1 VSDPWDPEQRRPP
14 AEADTDWPERDLWRS
29 WDRPGEA
36 EPAADTELPWA
47 DTEGDE
53 LWSDS
58 VGSRPVSSVPWTG
71 PTWDDRPWPEPPPGE
86 PRPDLSSFIGP
97 SELAEPA
104 SVEPRPDL
112 SPSIE
117 PVETAERASVEPW
130 PDLSAYISPAEVV
143 EPPPEAERAEPA
155 AEPAAEAERAEPAAE
170 PPAEP
175 EPAQREPQAEVAEP
189 EPPVEVERA
198 DYAAEPP
205 AEVERAEYP
214 AEPPAEVER
223 AEYRAESP
231 AEVERA
237 EYPAEPPAEVERAEY
252 PAEPAAEVEP
262 AEYAA
267 EEERTEPQPEPEPQ
281 PAPQRER
288 GGILGLLERAGL
300 VEPETR
306 EPEPTSPPL
315 EPVGRFEPSEEPADE
330 TANEPAWTAP
340 GSTDEP
346 AWTASE
352 LVAEPETSEV
362 EPVAE
367 EWSEA
372 EPVSEEAWTI
382 PEPPAEAA
390 WSVPEPAWTAPESVQ
405 GPPEPTEQAFAAFA
419 PEPGPQAAE
428 AELEREPEPEE
439 GRQPYEPFEVI
450 EGGAL
455 TGSLGATAGEI
466 ETTLGAERD
475 WDGRSERRQPTT
487 AEAVVPWLIGVI
499 LLLAGMVIVLLALIF
514 TSDHGLLAGL
524 SASPGASSRVAI
536 VPSADPAATPSSPA
550 ASSAS
555 TPKPSTTPKPA
566 APTYG
571 PLEMVY
577 LGRSAALAH
586 IYLLQHDFTAPE
598 APAVLAQDPA
608 QDVERLAWAP
618 DGTHGAAII
627 AGRLVAIQKGKPT
640 RALTDGIVGSTFS
653 PDGKIVYALRIVL
666 GNGTDRAEVL
676 QITYASGGI
685 KKLTEWTYP
694 RPDIGTESAVK
705 EAQFADE
712 GGSQRIYRLE
722 DGSLRIWML
731 GAPTYGVSTTGRTT
745 KLAKVTLPAL
755 WASDGMKRIELT
767 ESGQTTT
774 MTLRSPDGGAI
785 AKTTIKGLVSHLRWA
800 PDDSQVAFTVG
811 TSVAAGVL
819 QDLYLWD
826 LSNKAPMRLTN
837 TGAAFGAEWLGG
849 SESWR

>member
-1 VSDPWDPEQRRPP
+1 
-14 AEADTDWPERDLWRS
+14 
-29 WDRPGEA
+29 A
-36 EPAADTELPWA
+36 EPAAE
-47 DTEGDE
+47 
-53 LWSDS
+53 
-58 VGSRPVSSVPWTG
+58 
-71 PTWDDRPWPEPPPGE
+71 PEAG
-86 PRPDLSSFIGP
+86 
-97 SELAEPA
+97 
-104 SVEPRPDL
+104 
-112 SPSIE
+112 
-117 PVETAERASVEPW
+117 
-130 PDLSAYISPAEVV
+130 
-143 EPPPEAERAEPA
+143 AERAEPA
-155 AEPAAEAERAEPAAE
+155 AEPA
-170 PPAEP
+170 AEP

-189 EPPVEVERA
+189 EPPVEAERA

-214 AEPPAEVER
+214 AEPR
-223 AEYRAESP
+223 

-252 PAEPAAEVEP
+252 AV
-262 AEYAA
+262 

-306 EPEPTSPPL
+306 EPGPTSPPL

-346 AWTASE
+346 AWTAPRSTDEPAWTASE

-367 EWSEA
+367 GEWSEV

-390 WSVPEPAWTAPESVQ
+390 WSVPEPVTERVEEPAWTAPESVQ
-405 GPPEPTEQAFAAFA
+405 GPPEPTEQVFAAFA

-428 AELEREPEPEE
+428 AELEREPEPGE

-536 VPSADPAATPSSPA
+536 VPSADPAATPSGPA

-555 TPKPSTTPKPA
+555 SPKPSTTPKPA

-676 QITYASGGI
+676 QITYASGAI
-685 KKLTEWTYP
+685 KKLTEWTFP
-694 RPDIGTESAVK
+694 RPDIGAESAVK

-731 GAPTYGVSTTGRTT
+731 GAPTYGVTTTGRTT

-774 MTLRSPDGGAI
+774 LTLRNPDGGTV